1 METAR
6 PARPDVP
13 APGDGGSE
21 AVQLPG
27 RFEHFYLEEFPA
39 VVALA
44 YALSGSRTGAEDIAQ
59 EAFLRAYR
67 DWDRVGSY
75 AHRVAWVRR
84 VAANLATSG
93 LRRRVVEARALI
105 RLAGRWEPAVDPLPA
120 ENAEFWAAVRALP
133 ARQAQALALYY
144 LADRSIQ
151 QTAAVPGCAEGSL
164 KAHLAKAR
172 RALARRLRRGWR
184 GGAMSFDDRASACT
198 RAALGSV
205 SRGNPVAGLE
215 DLRRRRCCRLV
226 TRTVT
231 ATGAATAL
239 ALVAWA
245 VVRGPFPPRPL
256 ANRRRVV
263 GPGDGDDTRLVPA
276 HPTSLVRRGGGLGG
290 QRRPGRGVA
299 HRPGHQQGHRQH
311 PGRPQSGQAGRR
323 VRVGLGGR
331 QTFPDRVPSRCADRA
346 APGNDPG
353 HRACLAKPAD
363 RRRRTWSGSRAAS
376 GCGALI
382 QRPTR

>member
-75 AHRVAWVRR
+75 VHRVAWVRR

-133 ARQAQALALYY
+133 
-144 LADRSIQ
+144 
-151 QTAAVPGCAEGSL
+151 VPAGAG
-164 KAHLAKAR
+164 
-172 RALARRLRRGWR
+172 
-184 GGAMSFDDRASACT
+184 GGAV
-198 RAALGSV
+198 LPGGSV
-205 SRGNPVAGLE
+205 DPADGGGAGL
-215 DLRRRRCCRLV
+215 CRGDGQG
-226 TRTVT
+226 
-231 ATGAATAL
+231 APGQGAAGAGP
-239 ALVAWA
+239 AAAAWM
-245 VVRGPFPPRPL
+245 
-256 ANRRRVV
+256 
-263 GPGDGDDTRLVPA
+263 
-276 HPTSLVRRGGGLGG
+276 
-290 QRRPGRGVA
+290 
-299 HRPGHQQGHRQH
+299 
-311 PGRPQSGQAGRR
+311 AGRR
-323 VRVGLGGR
+323 DEPR
-331 QTFPDRVPSRCADRA
+331 
-346 APGNDPG
+346 
-353 HRACLAKPAD
+353 
-363 RRRRTWSGSRAAS
+363 
-376 GCGALI
+376 
-382 QRPTR
+382 